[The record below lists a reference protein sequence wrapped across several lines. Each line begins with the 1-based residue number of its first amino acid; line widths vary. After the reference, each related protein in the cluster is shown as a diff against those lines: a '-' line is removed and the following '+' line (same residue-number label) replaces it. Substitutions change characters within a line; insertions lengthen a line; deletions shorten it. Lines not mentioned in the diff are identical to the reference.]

1 MRTLRYEANKLVA
14 QFNKENW
21 ITDHK
26 MKVQSG
32 PEGQTT
38 LLTSRIVIQPCMSS
52 IEGRVVDDKGKPI
65 ANLKIIAEQVK
76 PIKGYER
83 FEATTDSDGTFSF
96 GKLFPASEYTFS
108 PWFDDWSLAP
118 QRTLKCAANK
128 VTARFNKE
136 GWTTEDRMKVQS
148 VPEGETIILK
158 IVILP
163 TVSIFDGKLVDGKHK
178 PMANV
183 KIVAKQKHPVVR
195 GYGYFEAET
204 GLDGTFS
211 FKKLFPTSEY
221 TLIPISELWKTNV
234 QKVITT
240 TGEQET
246 LKGELTVR
254 FIIAKGVVSDLH
266 TGLQWAAK
274 DNGRDINWQN
284 ARAYCQNYR
293 GGDHTDWRLPTASE
307 FEGLYKAGIRI
318 KSNAIINI
326 TKSPWTSETR
336 GSEAACFGFNIWRE
350 LFAKP
355 VL

>member
-1 MRTLRYEANKLVA
+1 
-14 QFNKENW
+14 
-21 ITDHK
+21 

-254 FIIAKGVVSDLH
+254 FIIAKGVVAISTQDSSGRQKTMAEIL
-266 TGLQWAAK
+266 TGKTPAHIARIIEVVIILTGGCLQHLNLKVCIRQGYA
-274 DNGRDINWQN
+274 
-284 ARAYCQNYR
+284 
-293 GGDHTDWRLPTASE
+293 L
-307 FEGLYKAGIRI
+307 KAMLSLI
-318 KSNAIINI
+318 
-326 TKSPWTSETR
+326 
-336 GSEAACFGFNIWRE
+336 
-350 LFAKP
+350 
-355 VL
+355 